1 MRRKV
6 CREKT
11 CFLSLRARVGCGIMF
26 QYVQIVQT
34 YRMEQTD
41 TSVPHGEE
49 GFKMKEFYRVSEVMV
64 ILNLGRTKTYDLIR
78 AGVIPSAYIDGSLRV
93 PVKLLHEK
101 IETIISASRRCE
113 SIIAQPPPLH
123 DSPIHNR
130 LASQL
135 TDWLRKPLRSLL
147 AALEGQMSA
156 ATVMNQCGR
165 DPTADLRTS
174 ATSRISLPIAEPGDP
189 DEVRPNTGRKIVAR
203 RTGDTAHAI
212 TPGLIV
218 LNRASGDA
226 DQIRE
231 WRVLLENPRLDL
243 KAAGSAKMRSRYIQS
258 SARPALPHAAPSL
271 RAVVVGHTLATVI
284 IRTDRFKAPALPNVR
299 KVQEGTAK

>member
-113 SIIAQPPPLH
+113 SIIAQPPPHCTTLQSIIALH
-123 DSPIHNR
+123 
-130 LASQL
+130 
-135 TDWLRKPLRSLL
+135 RS
-147 AALEGQMSA
+147 
-156 ATVMNQCGR
+156 
-165 DPTADLRTS
+165 
-174 ATSRISLPIAEPGDP
+174 SRIGFANPCA
-189 DEVRPNTGRKIVAR
+189 AY
-203 RTGDTAHAI
+203 
-212 TPGLIV
+212 
-218 LNRASGDA
+218 
-226 DQIRE
+226 
-231 WRVLLENPRLDL
+231 WRHWRG
-243 KAAGSAKMRSRYIQS
+243 K
-258 SARPALPHAAPSL
+258 
-271 RAVVVGHTLATVI
+271 
-284 IRTDRFKAPALPNVR
+284 
-299 KVQEGTAK
+299 